1 MTNLWVTPTDLGTTY
16 SDSEYA
22 DDACQM
28 ASNILWAMSGRKY
41 SGITTVTERYITA
54 IDSFQYQG
62 SSAKNFSPQL
72 ASGQVYN
79 VPSEDWNDSA
89 YQSDGTSSISR
100 IRLRGKPVQEIHLVR
115 SMYNGLIV
123 DPDNYYIAEHS
134 TLIAYKGT
142 PWPPGNLEVTYT
154 YGIRT
159 PTAGRHA
166 ARLFA
171 IELVKLWEGDD
182 CALPD
187 RVTSVSRQGV
197 SYTILDN
204 QDFLENMRTGIY
216 AIDLFIKTANPAKA
230 LAPSKVFSPDL
241 PRPRRAAPARPLVLS
256 ASATYD
262 AALTNSNDWNA
273 TQTHTISGALAGL
286 SAYNNANYTLRLDAS
301 SWNGYTVKAYPT
313 DAAEFRTV
321 GVTTY
326 LDLDFT
332 YGTTYEAVGPN
343 DPGTWTLYAVDTSGA
358 TTQLLQGNLQIK
370 KVITSQINPTSTGSG
385 PTKLVCQEGTTFN
398 KTVTWSVDGTAV
410 NLTGYSA
417 AMQIRSA
424 YSSTS
429 AALSL
434 VSTAG
439 AAKTVTAA
447 VVASNVATITTSAA
461 HGYTSGST
469 VTLFNLTASS
479 GSVQYLV
486 IAAPTTTTFTV
497 AYTSTNGSLTLGA
510 SPTATLTAGITLG
523 GTAGTVVIN
532 ITAAQTTA
540 LTAGSYVYDLELT
553 SGGGVVTRILEGKF
567 VITPEV
573 TQI

>member
-1 MTNLWVTPTDLGTTY
+1 MTNLWVTPTDLGASY

-41 SGITTVTERYITA
+41 SGTTTVTERYITA
-54 IDSFQYQG
+54 IDAFRYEG
-62 SSAKNFSPQL
+62 ASAKNFSPQL
-72 ASGQVYN
+72 SSGQVYN

-89 YQSDGTSSISR
+89 YQSDGSSSISR

-123 DPDNYYIAEHS
+123 DPDSYYIAEHS

-154 YGIRT
+154 YGMRP

-230 LAPSKVFSPDL
+230 LAPSKIFSPDI
-241 PRPRRAAPARPLVLS
+241 PRARRAAPARPLVLPK
-256 ASATYD
+256 SATYD
-262 AALTNSNDWNA
+262 ASLTITNNFNA
-273 TQTHTISGALAGL
+273 TQTHTISGSLAGL
-286 SAYNNANYTLRLDAS
+286 AAYNNQNYTLRLDAS
-301 SWNGYTVKAYPT
+301 SWNGYTVKSYPEG
-313 DAAEFRTV
+313 AADFRTT
-321 GVTTY
+321 GPTTY

-332 YGTTYEAVGPN
+332 YNTTYEAVGPN
-343 DPGTWTLYAVDTSGA
+343 DPGTWILYAVDTSGA
-358 TTQLLQGNLQIK
+358 TTQLLEGNLQIK
-370 KVITSQINPTSTGSG
+370 KVITSQINSTSTGSG
-385 PTKLVCQEGTTFN
+385 PTKLTCLEGTTFN
-398 KTVTWSVDGTAV
+398 KTVTWSIDGAAV
-410 NLTGYSA
+410 NLAGYTA

-424 YSSTS
+424 YLVNS
-429 AALSL
+429 AVLSL

-439 AAKTVTAA
+439 TAKTITAG
-447 VVASNVATITTSAA
+447 VVSNNIATITTSAA

-479 GSVQYLV
+479 GNVEYLV
-486 IAAPTTTTFTV
+486 LTTPTPTTFTV
-497 AYTSTNGSLTLGA
+497 AYTSGNGSLTLGA
-510 SPTATLTAGITLG
+510 SPTATLTAGLTLG
-523 GTAGTVVIN
+523 GSAGTIVIN

-540 LTAGSYVYDLELT
+540 LTSGTYVYDLELT

>member
-1 MTNLWVTPTDLGTTY
+1 MTNLWVIPTDLGTSF

-41 SGITTVTERYITA
+41 SGIVTVSERYITS
-54 IDSFQYQG
+54 IDSFRYAG
-62 SSAKNFSPQL
+62 ASAKNFSPQL

-79 VPSEDWNDSA
+79 VPSEDFNDSA

-115 SMYNGLIV
+115 SMYNGLII
-123 DPDNYYIAEHS
+123 DPDTYYIAEHS
-134 TLIAYKGT
+134 TLVAYKGT

-154 YGIRT
+154 FGIRA
-159 PTAGRHA
+159 PTAGRQA

-230 LAPSKVFSPDL
+230 LAPPKIFSPDI
-241 PRPRRAAPARPLVLS
+241 PRPRRAAPARPMVYA
-256 ASATYD
+256 ASATFD
-262 AALTNSNDWNA
+262 ASLTIINNFNA

-286 SAYNNANYTLRLDAS
+286 AAYNNANYTLRLDAS
-301 SWNGYTVKAYPT
+301 SWNGYMIKSYPAN
-313 DAAEFRTV
+313 AADFRVV
-321 GVTTY
+321 GGTTF

-332 YGTTYEAVGPN
+332 YETTYEAVGPN
-343 DPGTWTLYAVDTSGA
+343 DPGTWALYAVDASGA
-358 TTQLLQGNLQIK
+358 TTELLEGNLQIK
-370 KVITSQINPTSTGSG
+370 KVIASQINPTPNGSG
-385 PTKLVCQEGTTFN
+385 PTNLTCQEGATFN
-398 KTVTWSVDGTAV
+398 KTITWSIDGTAV
-410 NLTGYSA
+410 NLAGFSA
-417 AMQIRSA
+417 AMQVRS
-424 YSSTS
+424 SFLIDS
-429 AALSL
+429 AVLTL

-439 AAKTVTAA
+439 AAKIITAGVVTN
-447 VVASNVATITTSAA
+447 NVATITTSTA
-461 HGYTSGST
+461 HGYTSGNT

-479 GSVQYLV
+479 GNSEHIVLTT
-486 IAAPTTTTFTV
+486 PTATSFTV
-497 AYTSTNGSLTLGA
+497 AYISGNSSLTLGA
-510 SPTATLTAGITLG
+510 NPTATLTAGITLG
-523 GTAGTVVIN
+523 GSAGTIVIN

-540 LTAGSYVYDLELT
+540 LTAGNYVYDLELT
-553 SGGGVVTRILEGKF
+553 SGGGFVTRILEGKF

>member
-1 MTNLWVTPTDLGTTY
+1 
-16 SDSEYA
+16 
-22 DDACQM
+22 
-28 ASNILWAMSGRKY
+28 
-41 SGITTVTERYITA
+41 
-54 IDSFQYQG
+54 
-62 SSAKNFSPQL
+62 
-72 ASGQVYN
+72 
-79 VPSEDWNDSA
+79 
-89 YQSDGTSSISR
+89 
-100 IRLRGKPVQEIHLVR
+100 
-115 SMYNGLIV
+115 
-123 DPDNYYIAEHS
+123 
-134 TLIAYKGT
+134 
-142 PWPPGNLEVTYT
+142 
-154 YGIRT
+154 
-159 PTAGRHA
+159 
-166 ARLFA
+166 
-171 IELVKLWEGDD
+171 
-182 CALPD
+182 
-187 RVTSVSRQGV
+187 
-197 SYTILDN
+197 
-204 QDFLENMRTGIY
+204 
-216 AIDLFIKTANPAKA
+216 
-230 LAPSKVFSPDL
+230 
-241 PRPRRAAPARPLVLS
+241 
-256 ASATYD
+256 
-262 AALTNSNDWNA
+262 
-273 TQTHTISGALAGL
+273 
-286 SAYNNANYTLRLDAS
+286 LDAS

-321 GVTTY
+321 GATTY

-332 YGTTYEAVGPN
+332 YNTTYEAVGPN

-385 PTKLVCQEGTTFN
+385 PTKLTCQEGATFN

-424 YSSTS
+424 YSSNS

-486 IAAPTTTTFTV
+486 IAAPTTTSFTI
-497 AYTSTNGSLTLGA
+497 AYTSTNGSLALGA